1 MNLKHIIILF
11 VFMAFQVIGLPKNI
25 QKKVD
30 KEISETFQVETF
42 MFEPFSVPDDVSKL
56 LPSKFEADSFF
67 QIHYNNQLLGYA
79 YVSKAPSKTDLFDYL
94 VLLDN
99 ELVVLKTKVLVYRE
113 DYGGEIGSKRWLKQ
127 FIGKTQND
135 DLRYG
140 DNIIAISGATISVR
154 SMTTAVNN
162 LLQSLKILHSKN
174 II

>member
-1 MNLKHIIILF
+1 
-11 VFMAFQVIGLPKNI
+11 
-25 QKKVD
+25 
-30 KEISETFQVETF
+30 

-56 LPSKFEADSFF
+56 LPSKFDADNFF
-67 QIHYNNQLLGYA
+67 QIHSNNQLLGYA
-79 YVSKAPSKTDLFDYL
+79 YVSKAPSKTDQFDYL

-140 DNIIAISGATISVR
+140 DNIMAISGATISVR

-162 LLQSLKILHSKN
+162 LLQSIKILHSKN